1 MPASA
6 AREGMNG
13 QPDLFLGVQILRGL
27 AALVVV
33 LQHDSVAMAE
43 RAFDSSL
50 KFDWGQC
57 GVDIFF
63 AISGF
68 VMVLVT
74 AGSWG
79 RMGVAGPFLVRRLIR
94 VVPLYWMFTA
104 FKILLLLA
112 MPSLALSTVLTQWH
126 VISSFLFIPDSAL
139 GPIVMVGWT
148 LCFEMLFYL
157 LFAGTLVMRLQP
169 VMWLSGLL
177 VALAFAGTFRTGSWA
192 APTKLLDPLRLEF
205 ILGMLIGVAALHRR
219 FLPMRF
225 ALALAAASVVA
236 LLCTEVLGNDARAIR
251 LVVWGI
257 PAALLLASVVSL
269 EDWLR
274 ARPIKWLVALGAW
287 SYSLYLSHGFV
298 VDFAWVVAA
307 KLDLAHG
314 LLIYAI

>member
-139 GPIVMVGWT
+139 GPIVMVG
-148 LCFEMLFYL
+148 
-157 LFAGTLVMRLQP
+157 
-169 VMWLSGLL
+169 
-177 VALAFAGTFRTGSWA
+177 
-192 APTKLLDPLRLEF
+192 
-205 ILGMLIGVAALHRR
+205 
-219 FLPMRF
+219 
-225 ALALAAASVVA
+225 
-236 LLCTEVLGNDARAIR
+236 
-251 LVVWGI
+251 
-257 PAALLLASVVSL
+257 
-269 EDWLR
+269 
-274 ARPIKWLVALGAW
+274 
-287 SYSLYLSHGFV
+287 
-298 VDFAWVVAA
+298 
-307 KLDLAHG
+307 
-314 LLIYAI
+314 

>member
-1 MPASA
+1 MH
-6 AREGMNG
+6 G

-33 LQHDSVAMAE
+33 LQHDSGAMAE

-79 RMGVAGPFLVRRLIR
+79 RTGVARPFLARRLIR

-112 MPSLALSTVLTQWH
+112 MPSLALSTVLTHWH

-139 GPIVMVGWT
+139 
-148 LCFEMLFYL
+148 
-157 LFAGTLVMRLQP
+157 
-169 VMWLSGLL
+169 
-177 VALAFAGTFRTGSWA
+177 
-192 APTKLLDPLRLEF
+192 AP
-205 ILGMLIGVAALHRR
+205 
-219 FLPMRF
+219 
-225 ALALAAASVVA
+225 S
-236 LLCTEVLGNDARAIR
+236 
-251 LVVWGI
+251 
-257 PAALLLASVVSL
+257 
-269 EDWLR
+269 
-274 ARPIKWLVALGAW
+274 
-287 SYSLYLSHGFV
+287 
-298 VDFAWVVAA
+298 
-307 KLDLAHG
+307 
-314 LLIYAI
+314 